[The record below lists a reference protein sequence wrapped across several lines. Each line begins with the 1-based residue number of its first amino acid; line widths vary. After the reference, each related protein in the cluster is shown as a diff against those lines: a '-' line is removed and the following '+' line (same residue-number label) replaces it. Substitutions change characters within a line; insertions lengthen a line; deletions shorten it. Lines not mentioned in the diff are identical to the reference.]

1 MFGIDDIVGAFTGG
15 GGGSSS
21 SSVTSNVNLKIE
33 GLNDQKQP
41 SRCRAATSRSP

>member
-1 MFGIDDIVGAFTGG
+1 MFGIDDIVGAFTG

-33 GLNDQKQP
+33 GLNDMKQP
-41 SRCRAATSRSP
+41 SRFRAATSRSP